1 MQLLDHVS
9 ITVRSLNRAKP
20 FYVAVMAALGAKLV
34 YERRDAIGFG
44 ERNRPDSDGHTY
56 LSVFESAQAAAD
68 PRRHWCFRARSVAQ
82 VAAFHAAGLAAGGTD
97 EGAPGLRPAYH
108 PGYFAAFVLDPEGN
122 RIEAVCHRAGQA
134 VEAGPFDADRS
145 LQLAENDRA
154 ELERLEES
162 LWRAGTR
169 FDRQR
174 MERVIAEDFFEFG
187 RSGRTYS
194 RADTLAIPR
203 VEPEVTFPLPRL
215 RIRLLAP
222 DVAQVTYDSAV
233 AYDGVVEHG
242 RRCSIWSRRGGS
254 WVLRFHQGTPY
265 QP

>member
-1 MQLLDHVS
+1 MRLLDHVS
-9 ITVRSLNRAKP
+9 IAVRSLDRVKP
-20 FYVAVMAALGAKLV
+20 FYVAVMAVLGARMV

-68 PRRHWCFRARSVAQ
+68 PRRHWCFRAHSTAQ
-82 VAAFHAAGLAAGGTD
+82 VAAFHAVGLAAGGTD
-97 EGAPGLRPAYH
+97 EGAPGLRAAYH
-108 PGYFAAFVLDPEGN
+108 PSYFAAFLLDPEGN
-122 RIEAVCHRAGQA
+122 RIEAVYHGAGQA
-134 VEAGPFDADRS
+134 AETGPLDADRS
-145 LQLAENDRA
+145 LQLAEDDRA

-162 LWRAGTR
+162 LWRSETR
-169 FDRQR
+169 FDRQL
-174 MERVIAEDFFEFG
+174 MERVLAEDFFEFG
-187 RSGRTYS
+187 RSGRTYD
-194 RADTLAIPR
+194 RADILAIPR
-203 VEPEVTFPLPRL
+203 DEPEVTFPLPRL
-215 RIRLLAP
+215 GIRLLAP

-233 AYDGVVEHG
+233 VYDGVVEHG